1 MWAFGASAASPR
13 PWSKKAAKFA
23 CEARSAKEATFLT
36 TATAPI
42 PAVAVLSLVQVAGD
56 LYRHQ
61 SRAGP
66 QKHVQESGRRGPM
79 I

>member
-36 TATAPI
+36 TAI
-42 PAVAVLSLVQVAGD
+42 VAVLSLVQVAGD